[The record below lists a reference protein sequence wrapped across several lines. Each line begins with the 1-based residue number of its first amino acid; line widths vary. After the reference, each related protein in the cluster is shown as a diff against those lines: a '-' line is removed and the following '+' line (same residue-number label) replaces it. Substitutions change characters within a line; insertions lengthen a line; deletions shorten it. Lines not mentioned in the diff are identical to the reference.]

1 MTKLNAKELRD
12 SQPSEEDLKKI
23 KRNPIT
29 IIIDNVLDSYNIG
42 AIFRLADAVSAE
54 KVYLCGSTETPPYH
68 KIQKA
73 SVGTWQWI
81 PWEYA
86 KTAREAVMKVRSE
99 NKKACPEHIRQAQC
113 KRSRRVKIIAV
124 EQHPKSVSYTKIDY
138 TFPIAL
144 IVGHETTGVSK
155 EALKLADYI
164 AEIPMFGVNRSLN
177 VMVSLAII
185 LYKAMEQIK
194 A

>member
-1 MTKLNAKELRD
+1 MLLEYIQGDIINHMLKLNAKELRD
-12 SQPSEEDLKKI
+12 SKPIPQDLKKI

-29 IIIDNVLDSYNIG
+29 IIIDNVLDTYNIG

-54 KVYLCGSTETPPYH
+54 KVYLCGSCETPPYH

-81 PWEYA
+81 PWEYS
-86 KTAREAVMKVRSE
+86 KTAKEAVLKV
-99 NKKACPEHIRQAQC
+99 KRQI
-113 KRSRRVKIIAV
+113 SNVTVIAI
-124 EQHPKSVSYTKIDY
+124 EQHPKSIPYTKIDY
-138 TFPIAL
+138 NFPIAL

-155 EALKLADYI
+155 EALKLADHI
-164 AEIPMFGVNRSLN
+164 AEIPMFGVNKSLN

-185 LYKAMEQIK
+185 LYKAMEKVTI
-194 A
+194 